1 MQRFTSAHS
10 GWKRKVMVVCALTLL
25 PAIMVPAFGQSSG
38 KGKRL
43 KGSKGKQRIPTPSAS
58 ATEGEQSLTNIP
70 LPIGHEAKGL
80 VLPDFDA
87 EGRLKGK
94 FIAGAARR
102 LDQNH
107 IGFTDLKIT
116 TYKEDNQVDMEID
129 MRNST
134 LDLTTR
140 LLSSPERT
148 TVRRADFDV
157 VGDSAVFDTNART
170 SRIMGNVK
178 MVITNQPNTPEQ
190 QP

>member
-1 MQRFTSAHS
+1 MQRFTSGHS
-10 GWKRKVMVVCALTLL
+10 WKRKVMVVCALTLL
-25 PAIMVPAFGQSSG
+25 PALMVSALGQSSG
-38 KGKRL
+38 KGKRP

-87 EGRLKGK
+87 QGRLKGK

-129 MRNST
+129 MRSST